1 MSEMVNDNNV
11 NNKKQEII
19 YNIMLYS
26 FLTINYCW
34 MLGDQDLY
42 MKQ

>member
-26 FLTINYCW
+26 FLTINYC
-34 MLGDQDLY
+34 
-42 MKQ
+42 